1 MDCDINLEMID
12 KYLLQRCETAEYC
25 VTNIIDDTSEEW
37 GRPWDWVF
45 MTTTWDN
52 LDTETGNWEDWN

>member
-25 VTNIIDDTSEEW
+25 VTNIIDDTSEEYIIRI
-37 GRPWDWVF
+37 GDKIYVLVIP
-45 MTTTWDN
+45 
-52 LDTETGNWEDWN
+52 EDSRK